1 MALAPINSLNPGAY
15 ATSPSSSAGRQG
27 GSVSSMRLREGANFA
42 AGKGFR
48 AGLGPG
54 FHQRSMEDLQ
64 RRGAQQTI
72 DFRNNLM
79 KLLGFG
85 SDGKGLAA
93 LIGGAPDTNSL
104 ALLDKYGEGERG
116 RITQDSL
123 DRERSALAE
132 AQSRGLASS
141 SFLST
146 IPTGFQKEKN
156 LSLGELGDRVIGQ
169 KVGVIEKGADR
180 QVQLANILA
189 QLLGGLV

>member
-1 MALAPINSLNPGAY
+1 MASQYQPVAPVTSINPAAY
-15 ATSPSSSAGRQG
+15 STEGGDSVSANRMRQG
-27 GSVSSMRLREGANFA
+27 ALFA
-42 AGKGFR
+42 AGRFSK
-48 AGLGPG
+48 AGGGPG
-54 FHQRSMEDLQ
+54 FHQRAMEDLQ

-85 SDGKGLAA
+85 GSGGLAG

-104 ALLDKYGEGERG
+104 ALLDKFGEGERS
-116 RITQDSL
+116 RISQDAL
-123 DRERSALAE
+123 NRERSALAE